1 MKINLLNI
9 FLDISKR
16 FYLGYNLQTVN
27 ELIRNKKITSIKLY
41 LVSLITLNIRAG
53 NKNNTFSLTYKHKKY
68 RNKFKKSLI
77 YLRKLWE

>member
-53 NKNNTFSLTYKHKKY
+53 NKNNTFSLTYKYKKY
-68 RNKFKKSLI
+68 RHK
-77 YLRKLWE
+77 

>member
-9 FLDISKR
+9 FLDISKC

-27 ELIRNKKITSIKLY
+27 ELINKKITSIKLY